1 MSNNNRVQSNTS
13 NSTKKN
19 NKGMWEYMTLEQL
32 SKNSNQEEIIKTQLY
47 QGKKLDIDKIENYLD
62 PQVSLYDRLT
72 KKLDD
77 GKKLSKAEK
86 IQLDNILTKEKEKFD
101 RDKYQIKTLKHKA
114 KVETLHGKKLKLL
127 VNIKFFMEKNNI
139 DKLVHSYL
147 KLKDPEFEM
156 DEKILKEIKDDE
168 ELDREFSDLLPT
180 VEKIVDKVD
189 IIKFQMTKG
198 HGGQPPLNN
207 KSFTKLDDWQKEII
221 TLIKDNKS
229 VIVSAPTS
237 AGKSVISGAVF
248 QDKSRFVIVVVPT
261 DPLAWQ
267 MASYI
272 GNILNANI
280 PLVTA
285 TRKSFDDKDNTI
297 FEVVEKFNN
306 CRALVGTADELLT
319 ILPFIRKPDYM
330 IFDEIHEISSSQG
343 SSMEHIIKVTKE
355 IPFLALSATISN
367 IDRLHSWFSSINTS
381 EIYKIVVNQRFFNLQ
396 NGYYDTERNEV
407 VNIHPF
413 SCVSVEDFQ
422 NRSILKKSLQL
433 TPPDIWDFAIK
444 LTKSLGIEDLS
455 PYHYFDEN
463 QRITLNN
470 SNQYFNELLH
480 ICVDMYE
487 GENIEKVNEIIN
499 GYRNL
504 EIPETNVDLYIMLKK
519 LLETDKTP
527 VIIFNI
533 SPTSLMNFVK
543 SLAKQI
549 DIMEDNDPECKEY
562 YKSLDKKRKKYKSE
576 LKEYERNNKGD
587 INERQALKK
596 RLNGEDVKEPE
607 VVPDYHPHDKY
618 VFNKNEGQ
626 IFSESE
632 VQEWMVDLGYYFNND
647 GDRYHW
653 LIVLLWRGI
662 GVYIKGVPEQ
672 YLRLVQSFASNKKIH
687 IVFSDESLVF
697 GVSMPFRS
705 SCILKNFED
714 KNILNPT
721 TYQQMAGRAGRR
733 GLDTQGIVISIGYSF
748 SEVKDLMV
756 SKIPEIEGA
765 NTLLNCPFIS
775 SIISEKKNTGYFDF
789 RGLQFNYLSEKLDE
803 ETVNGWY
810 QYLAHNFNDE
820 WSFINDESLAHNFMV
835 WRLRSSQDCVTIP
848 MILKELI
855 DIFNR
860 CEPTVEKNQIEASLF
875 ISHFVNVLD
884 SEEWILDDGTKH
896 VLPESKY
903 FNPQFHR
910 TAPGLKGFANRLQL
924 DIPDKIDS
932 KVYLSISNNK
942 MLDLG
947 SDIENDKLRK
957 RMFEFFDKVKCLGH
971 YLFHDKK
978 GDVVILVGKL
988 LTRIWW
994 IIHDSSPLRKKY

>member
-1 MSNNNRVQSNTS
+1 
-13 NSTKKN
+13 
-19 NKGMWEYMTLEQL
+19 MT
-32 SKNSNQEEIIKTQLY
+32 
-47 QGKKLDIDKIENYLD
+47 
-62 PQVSLYDRLT
+62 R
-72 KKLDD
+72 
-77 GKKLSKAEK
+77 
-86 IQLDNILTKEKEKFD
+86 
-101 RDKYQIKTLKHKA
+101 
-114 KVETLHGKKLKLL
+114 
-127 VNIKFFMEKNNI
+127 
-139 DKLVHSYL
+139 
-147 KLKDPEFEM
+147 
-156 DEKILKEIKDDE
+156 
-168 ELDREFSDLLPT
+168 
-180 VEKIVDKVD
+180 
-189 IIKFQMTKG
+189 G

-207 KSFTKLDDWQKEII
+207 KSFTKLDDWQKDII
-221 TLIKDNKS
+221 ILIKDNKS

-285 TRKSFDDKDNTI
+285 TRKSFDNKDNTI
-297 FEVVEKFNN
+297 FEVVEKINN

-343 SSMEHIIKVTKE
+343 SSMEHIIKVTNE
-355 IPFLALSATISN
+355 VPFLALSATISN
-367 IDRLHSWFSSINTS
+367 IDILHSWFSRINTT
-381 EIYKIVVNQRFFNLQ
+381 EIHKIVVNKRFFNLQ
-396 NGYYDTERNEV
+396 NCYYDTERNAV

-413 SCVSVEDFQ
+413 SCVSVEDFG
-422 NRSILKKSLQL
+422 NKSILGKSLQL

-444 LTKSLGIEDLS
+444 LTKSLDIKDLD
-455 PYHYFDEN
+455 PYRYFSRD
-463 QRITLNN
+463 QRITLDN

-480 ICVDMYE
+480 MCVDMYE

-499 GYRNL
+499 GYQNL
-504 EIPETNVDLYIMLKK
+504 NIPETNVDLYIMLKN

-543 SLAKQI
+543 TLAKQI
-549 DIMEDNDPECKEY
+549 DDMEDNDKECQEY
-562 YKSLDKKRKKYKSE
+562 YKSLDKKRKKYKSK
-576 LKEYERNNKGD
+576 LKEYERSNKANM
-587 INERQALKK
+587 NERQLLKK
-596 RLNGEDVKEPE
+596 RLSGEDVKEPE
-607 VVPDYHPHDKY
+607 VVPNYHPHHKY

-632 VQEWMVDLGYYFNND
+632 IKEWMVDLGYYFNND

-714 KNILNPT
+714 GNNLDPT

-733 GLDTQGIVISIGYSF
+733 GLDTQGNVILVGYS
-748 SEVKDLMV
+748 SPDVKNLMV
-756 SKIPEIEGA
+756 SKIPEIKGA
-765 NTLLNCPFIS
+765 SILLDCPFIS
-775 SIISEKKNTGYFDF
+775 SVISEKRNMNHFNF
-789 RGLQFNYLSEKLDE
+789 EGLQFNYLSDKLNEEK
-803 ETVNGWY
+803 VNEY
-810 QYLAHNFNDE
+810 YRYARVNFDGE
-820 WSFINDESLAHNFMV
+820 WSIVNKDSIAHNFMV
-835 WRLRSSQDCVTIP
+835 WRLRSSQDCVAIP
-848 MILKELI
+848 AFMKEFL
-855 DIFNR
+855 DIFNHKK
-860 CEPTVEKNQIEASLF
+860 CVPEVEKNQIEASLF
-875 ISHFVNVLD
+875 ISHFVNVLN
-884 SEEWILDDGTKH
+884 SEKWILDDGTEH

-903 FNPQFHR
+903 FNPQVNEEAAR
-910 TAPGLKGFANRLQL
+910 LKEHFANLHL

-957 RMFEFFDKVKCLGH
+957 RMFEFFEKVKCLGH
-971 YLFHDKK
+971 YLFHDKI
-978 GDVVILVGKL
+978 GHVVILVGKL

>member
-1 MSNNNRVQSNTS
+1 MFNNNRNQRNAS
-13 NSTKKN
+13 NSVKKN
-19 NKGMWEYMTLEQL
+19 SKGMWEYMTPEQV
-32 SKNSNQEEIIKTQLY
+32 SKNPNQEEIIKSQLT
-47 QGKKLDIDKIENYLD
+47 QGKKFDIDKIEDYLN
-62 PQVSLYDRLT
+62 PQVSLYDKLT
-72 KKLDD
+72 KKLND

-86 IQLDNILTKEKEKFD
+86 IQLDNILTKEKVKFEK
-101 RDKYQIKTLKHKA
+101 DKDQIKILKHKA
-114 KVETLHGKKLKLL
+114 KVETLNGRKLKLL

-139 DKLVHSYL
+139 DKLVHSFL

-156 DEKILKEIKDDE
+156 DDKIFEEIKSDE
-168 ELDREFSDLLPT
+168 DLNREFSDLLPT
-180 VEKIVDKVD
+180 VKDIVDKID

-207 KSFTKLDDWQKEII
+207 KSFTKLDDWQKDII

-297 FEVVEKFNN
+297 FEVVEKINN

-330 IFDEIHEISSSQG
+330 VFDEIHEISSSQG
-343 SSMEHIIKVTKE
+343 SSMEHIIKATKE

-367 IDRLHSWFSSINTS
+367 INRLHSWFSSINTS
-381 EIYKIVVNQRFFNLQ
+381 EIHKIEVNQRFFNLQ
-396 NGYYDTERNEV
+396 KCYYNTEIDEL

-413 SCVSVEDFQ
+413 SCVSVEDFK

-444 LTKSLGIEDLS
+444 LTEILGIEDLS
-455 PYHYFDEN
+455 PYQYFDEN
-463 QRITLNN
+463 QRITLDD
-470 SNQYFNELLH
+470 SNQYFNVLLQR
-480 ICVDMYE
+480 CVDMYD
-487 GENIEKVNEIIN
+487 GENIEKINGIIN
-499 GYRNL
+499 GYQNL
-504 EIPETNVDLYIMLKK
+504 EIPETNVNLYNMLKN
-519 LLETDKTP
+519 LMETDKTP

-533 SPTSLMNFVK
+533 SPTSLMNFVRK
-543 SLAKQI
+543 VAKQI

-562 YKSLDKKRKKYKSE
+562 YKSLDKKRKKYKTE

-587 INERQALKK
+587 MNERQALKK

-632 VQEWMVDLGYYFNND
+632 IQEWMVDLRYYFNND

-705 SCILKNFED
+705 SCILKNIED

-733 GLDTQGIVISIGYSF
+733 GLDTQGNVISIGYSF
-748 SEVKDLMV
+748 SDVKDLMV

-775 SIISEKKNTGYFDF
+775 SVISEKKNTGYFDF
-789 RGLQFNYLSEKLDE
+789 RGLQFNYLSEKLNE

-820 WSFINDESLAHNFMV
+820 WSFINDKSLAHNFMV
-835 WRLRSSQDCVTIP
+835 WRLRSSQDCVAIP
-848 MILKELI
+848 MILKEFI
-855 DIFNR
+855 SIFNR
-860 CEPTVEKNQIEASLF
+860 QEPTVEKNQIEASLF

-884 SEEWILDDGTKH
+884 SEEWILDDGTEH
-896 VLPESKY
+896 VLPESRY
-903 FNPQFHR
+903 LR
-910 TAPGLKGFANRLQL
+910 TGNASLLKDYAENIQL

-932 KVYLSISNNK
+932 KIYLSISNNK

-947 SDIENDKLRK
+947 SDLENDKLRK
-957 RMFEFFDKVKCLGH
+957 RMFEFFDKVKYFGH

-978 GDVVILVGKL
+978 GTVVILIGKL